1 MVKLRHFAARD
12 VGRIGNDDIER
23 ADAVRGRHGR
33 VRFEHEHAVLHAE
46 AVGVLARQP
55 QRPVRQVGREHS
67 GVLDLVRRCDA
78 DAARAAAQVENA
90 RRNARLR
97 LLDGQLAQLFRVRAR
112 NEHGFVYAEG
122 QSVEIP
128 LAQNIRERLAAEHAV
143 AQQTRVIHGRV
154 VEIGVRPA
162 DGMVL
167 VRPARER
174 GQLPRGH
181 RGLRVAAVAQP
192 VKQLKI
198 YVIYRFCHFYRPR
211 KPIFLLSL

>member
-1 MVKLRHFAARD
+1 MISNGPTPFGGGMVASALSTSTRFCTPRRWAFS
-12 VGRIGNDDIER
+12 
-23 ADAVRGRHGR
+23 R
-33 VRFEHEHAVLHAE
+33 VS
-46 AVGVLARQP
+46 P
-55 QRPVRQVGREHS
+55 QRPSDRSAREHS

-154 VEIGVRPA
+154 VEIGVRQPT
-162 DGMVL
+162 VWFL
-167 VRPARER
+167 SAR
-174 GQLPRGH
+174 H
-181 RGLRVAAVAQP
+181 ASAVSSRA
-192 VKQLKI
+192 
-198 YVIYRFCHFYRPR
+198 VIEGCGSPPSRSR
-211 KPIFLLSL
+211 